1 MVSKEEW
8 TMQRRYECILLHIRK
23 LVFLSATLS
32 LALWLY
38 TYARDAFRSFWLLNS
53 VRARCSSLRCAE
65 FFNRRKK
72 MIFFGKVAK
81 TTGYSKFECVSL
93 SLSPSIFLR
102 ICCASIHM
110 FSSRLASNCDLIAF
124 CLLRAQPA
132 FKHVLVY
139 LPFLFSVCRIS
150 AFAFLYY
157 SRFWVQTLRETKI
170 MSFCRWK
177 KSARACIRLHRRKK
191 RWLRVIRM
199 KINLSWTGSF
209 PATEI
214 YFELRKINFFYSM
227 NFQFKNMKLGCVEML
242 FTLYNTS
249 SPNLVQK
256 RYCECLFVFSCYEK
270 YSSIWN
276 CACIITIHIKALK
289 RDKYL
294 WLKGHSGTQA
304 PNRRS
309 HSEVVYRLFAQH
321 FQLTLICVDAFFL
334 LHLWKKRTEISSCLL
349 TTHLSK
355 WIVDNVFAALY
366 AKWKKK

>member
-1 MVSKEEW
+1 MHCVLRGELKNNKFFVCRNNRIILPK
-8 TMQRRYECILLHIRK
+8 RRENTKHNANWSAKKNEQCKDAMNAFYCILENLFSFWP
-23 LVFLSATLS
+23 LFLLRCG
-32 LALWLY
+32 Y

-93 SLSPSIFLR
+93 FLSPSIFLR

-177 KSARACIRLHRRKK
+177 KSARACIRSHRRKK

-227 NFQFKNMKLGCVEML
+227 NFQFKNMKLDVLKCCL
-242 FTLYNTS
+242 HFT
-249 SPNLVQK
+249 
-256 RYCECLFVFSCYEK
+256 
-270 YSSIWN
+270 
-276 CACIITIHIKALK
+276 
-289 RDKYL
+289 
-294 WLKGHSGTQA
+294 
-304 PNRRS
+304 
-309 HSEVVYRLFAQH
+309 
-321 FQLTLICVDAFFL
+321 TLQVRI
-334 LHLWKKRTEISSCLL
+334 
-349 TTHLSK
+349 
-355 WIVDNVFAALY
+355 
-366 AKWKKK
+366 

>member
-1 MVSKEEW
+1 
-8 TMQRRYECILLHIRK
+8 
-23 LVFLSATLS
+23 
-32 LALWLY
+32 
-38 TYARDAFRSFWLLNS
+38 
-53 VRARCSSLRCAE
+53 
-65 FFNRRKK
+65 
-72 MIFFGKVAK
+72 
-81 TTGYSKFECVSL
+81 
-93 SLSPSIFLR
+93 
-102 ICCASIHM
+102 
-110 FSSRLASNCDLIAF
+110 
-124 CLLRAQPA
+124 
-132 FKHVLVY
+132 
-139 LPFLFSVCRIS
+139 
-150 AFAFLYY
+150 
-157 SRFWVQTLRETKI
+157 
-170 MSFCRWK
+170 
-177 KSARACIRLHRRKK
+177 
-191 RWLRVIRM
+191 
-199 KINLSWTGSF
+199 
-209 PATEI
+209 
-214 YFELRKINFFYSM
+214 
-227 NFQFKNMKLGCVEML
+227 ML

-366 AKWKKK
+366 AKRKKKIKHTNLIIRRICTSYIYCSVVGLCYSFRFSVFILRYRDLSSENECACVCICELL